1 MGSCPPQTQ
10 SCLSGADRLRVA
22 AARCAGM
29 WARGARYR
37 RRCLL
42 LCACLW
48 TLACMACVSA
58 GASAP
63 APLRV
68 WAASSLTAPFTELSR
83 IWAAEGHDTDIE
95 LVFGS
100 SQYLVLQLSQGA
112 PGDVLAT
119 ADYRQVERGI
129 AAGLTDA
136 AAVVPFA
143 GNSLTLAV
151 HPDAMHR
158 VQGLSD
164 LTQPDLRLAW
174 ARDGVP
180 LAVYT
185 GQLLAR
191 WVALEGDEALR
202 AQVQANI
209 LTYDANARSVRN
221 RLLQGEADAA
231 ILYTSDVVAQSRA
244 LQAIPLDPVLHVPTA
259 LYAMPLHQTR
269 QPCAVQAFIEFL
281 TGPVGQAVLQAHG
294 FVPHG
299 AE

>member
-1 MGSCPPQTQ
+1 MGHCPPQMQ
-10 SCLSGADRLRVA
+10 PCLSGADHRLGA
-22 AARCAGM
+22 AARCAGT
-29 WARGARYR
+29 WALGARYPR
-37 RRCLL
+37 WCLL

-83 IWAAEGHDTDIE
+83 IWAEAGHDTDIE

-112 PGDVLAT
+112 PGDMLAT

-151 HPDAMHR
+151 RPDAMHR

-185 GQLLAR
+185 EQLLAR
-191 WVALEGDEALR
+191 WAAREGDETLR
-202 AQVQANI
+202 AQVHANI

-231 ILYTSDVVAQSRA
+231 LLYTSDFVAQSQT
-244 LQAIPLDPVLHVPTA
+244 LKAIPLDPVLHVPTT

-269 QPCAVQAFIEFL
+269 QPFAVQAFLEFL